1 MSRWGCAGPARAIRL
16 PETPETHRD
25 FLIGIQ
31 TYLWLRLS
39 QWTYKNIYI
48 ILDIKEIFL
57 ECSLEILA
65 MLLIYF
71 IEWLVSMSDH
81 VPMSL
86 LLHPIHYIKGEWIV
100 TAVDR
105 YDCRWS
111 VCLSIEQLT
120 LLWWLNRVPPT
131 PLLPPPPPSLP
142 NFLRLSTIT
151 FYLQSKQSNLK
162 TAVNL

>member
-1 MSRWGCAGPARAIRL
+1 MQPRNPGDAI
-16 PETPETHRD
+16 
-25 FLIGIQ
+25 
-31 TYLWLRLS
+31 
-39 QWTYKNIYI
+39 
-48 ILDIKEIFL
+48 
-57 ECSLEILA
+57 
-65 MLLIYF
+65 LIYF

-120 LLWWLNRVPPT
+120 LLW
-131 PLLPPPPPSLP
+131 
-142 NFLRLSTIT
+142 
-151 FYLQSKQSNLK
+151 
-162 TAVNL
+162 